1 MIRFILRRLAIAV
14 PILFAVSIVT
24 FAFANLAPG
33 DPVSAMIRPGSD
45 VRPSDLEAL
54 RISLGLDRPIHER
67 YLAWL
72 GQVVQ
77 GNFGATISGTSVAS
91 LLGQRI
97 PNTIKLI
104 GLAALIGVSSGVLLG
119 VVSAFRQGSWF
130 DNLMTFVVFLG
141 VSLPSYLI
149 ALIGT
154 LVLVIGVREVT
165 GFGLFPSGGS
175 ADPNSDL
182 PSWLDE
188 LWHLTLPVL
197 TLSFG
202 LTATFLRYTRASIL
216 EVLRQDH
223 VTTARAK
230 GLREVL
236 VRRRHILRNGLLPI
250 VTVLGVVLPLMITGA
265 LFVESLFRWP
275 GVGQL
280 MWNATQS
287 REYNIIMAVSLL
299 VAVVI
304 IVSNLVVDI
313 LYAFIDPRIRY
324 Q

>member
-1 MIRFILRRLAIAV
+1 MTSFILRRLAIAI

-24 FAFANLAPG
+24 FTFANLAPG

-45 VRPSDLEAL
+45 VRPSDLAALKEAL
-54 RISLGLDRPIHER
+54 GLNKPFHER

-72 GQVVQ
+72 GQVIQ
-77 GNFGATISGTSVAS
+77 GNFGATVSGTSVAS

-104 GLAALIGVSSGVLLG
+104 GLAAIIGVSTGVFLG
-119 VVSAFRQGSWF
+119 VISAFRQGTWF
-130 DNLMTFVVFLG
+130 DNLMTVVVFLG
-141 VSLPSYLI
+141 VSLPSYLL
-149 ALIGT
+149 ALMGT
-154 LVLVIGVREVT
+154 LVLVIGFREVT

-182 PSWLDE
+182 PRWLDE
-188 LWHLTLPVL
+188 LWHLALPVL

-230 GLREVL
+230 GLRELL

-250 VTVLGVVLPLMITGA
+250 VTVMGVVLPLLITGA

-280 MWNATQS
+280 MWNATQT
-287 REYNIIMAVSLL
+287 REYNIIMAVALL
-299 VAVVI
+299 VAVAIV
-304 IVSNLVVDI
+304 VSNLVVDI

>member
-1 MIRFILRRLAIAV
+1 VTGFILRRLAIAI

-24 FAFANLAPG
+24 FTFANLAPG

-45 VRPSDLEAL
+45 VRPSDLAALKEAL
-54 RISLGLDRPIHER
+54 GLNKPFHER

-72 GQVVQ
+72 GQVIQ

-104 GLAALIGVSSGVLLG
+104 GLAAIIGVSTGVFLG
-119 VVSAFRQGSWF
+119 VISAFRQGTWL
-130 DNLMTFVVFLG
+130 DNLMTVVVFLG
-141 VSLPSYLI
+141 VSLPSYLL
-149 ALIGT
+149 AVMGT
-154 LVLVIGVREVT
+154 LVFVIGFREVT

-182 PSWLDE
+182 PRWLDE
-188 LWHLTLPVL
+188 LWHLALPVL

-230 GLREVL
+230 GLRELL

-250 VTVLGVVLPLMITGA
+250 VTVMGVVLPLLITGA
-265 LFVESLFRWP
+265 LFIETLFRWP

-280 MWNATQS
+280 MWNATQT
-287 REYNIIMAVSLL
+287 REYNIIMAVALL
-299 VAVVI
+299 VAVA
-304 IVSNLVVDI
+304 IVLSNLIVDI

>member
-24 FAFANLAPG
+24 FTFANLAPG

-45 VRPSDLEAL
+45 VRPGDLAAL
-54 RISLGLDRPIHER
+54 KESLGLNKPFQER
-67 YLAWL
+67 YAAWL
-72 GQVVQ
+72 GQVIQ
-77 GNFGATISGTSVAS
+77 GNFGATVSGTSVAS
-91 LLGQRI
+91 LLAQRI

-104 GLAALIGVSSGVLLG
+104 GLAALIGVSTGVFLG
-119 VVSAFRQGSWF
+119 VISAFRQGTWF

-141 VSLPSYLI
+141 VSLPSYLL

-175 ADPNSDL
+175 ADPNSNL
-182 PSWLDE
+182 PRWLDE
-188 LWHLTLPVL
+188 LWHLALPVL

-230 GLREVL
+230 GLREIQ

-250 VTVLGVVLPLMITGA
+250 ATVLGVVLPLLITGS

-280 MWNATQS
+280 MWNATQT
-287 REYNIIMAVSLL
+287 REYNIIMAVALL
-299 VAVVI
+299 VAVAI

>member
-104 GLAALIGVSSGVLLG
+104 GVAALIGVSSGVLLG
-119 VVSAFRQGSWF
+119 VISAFRQGSWF

-165 GFGLFPSGGS
+165 GFGLFPSGGA

-182 PSWLDE
+182 PGWLDE

>member
-1 MIRFILRRLAIAV
+1 V
-14 PILFAVSIVT
+14 
-24 FAFANLAPG
+24 
-33 DPVSAMIRPGSD
+33 
-45 VRPSDLEAL
+45 
-54 RISLGLDRPIHER
+54 
-67 YLAWL
+67 
-72 GQVVQ
+72 
-77 GNFGATISGTSVAS
+77 SGTSVAS

-97 PNTIKLI
+97 PNTVKLI
-104 GLAALIGVSSGVLLG
+104 GLAALLGVSAGVILG
-119 VVSAFRQGSWF
+119 MISAFRQGTWF
-130 DNLMTFVVFLG
+130 DNLMTVVVFLG

-165 GFGLFPSGGS
+165 GFALFPSGGS

-182 PSWLDE
+182 PRWLDE
-188 LWHLTLPVL
+188 IWHLALPVL
-197 TLSFG
+197 TLAVG
-202 LTATFLRYTRASIL
+202 LTATFLRYTRASVL
-216 EVLRQDH
+216 EVIRQDH

-236 VRRRHILRNGLLPI
+236 VRRRHILRNSLLPI
-250 VTVLGVVLPLMITGA
+250 VTVMGVVLPLLITGA

-280 MWNATQS
+280 MWNATQT
-287 REYNIIMAVSLL
+287 REYNIIMAVALL
-299 VAVVI
+299 VAVAIV
-304 IVSNLVVDI
+304 VSNLVVDI

>member
-1 MIRFILRRLAIAV
+1 VISFILRRLAIAIPV
-14 PILFAVSIVT
+14 LFAVSIVT
-24 FAFANLAPG
+24 FTFANLAPG

-45 VRPSDLEAL
+45 VRPGDLAALKEAL
-54 RISLGLDRPIHER
+54 GLNKPFHER

-72 GQVVQ
+72 GQVIQ
-77 GNFGATISGTSVAS
+77 GNFGATVSGTSVAS

-104 GLAALIGVSSGVLLG
+104 GLAAIIGVSTGVFLG
-119 VVSAFRQGSWF
+119 VISAFRQGTWF
-130 DNLMTFVVFLG
+130 DNLMTVVVFLG
-141 VSLPSYLI
+141 VSLPSYLL
-149 ALIGT
+149 ALMGT

-182 PSWLDE
+182 PRWLDE
-188 LWHLTLPVL
+188 LWHLALPVL

-230 GLREVL
+230 GLREIL

-250 VTVLGVVLPLMITGA
+250 VTVMGVVLPLLITGA

-280 MWNATQS
+280 MWNATQT
-287 REYNIIMAVSLL
+287 REYNIIMAVALL
-299 VAVVI
+299 VAVAI
-304 IVSNLVVDI
+304 IVSNLIVDI

>member
-1 MIRFILRRLAIAV
+1 VIRFIVRRIAIAI

-45 VRPSDLEAL
+45 VRPSDLAALKEAL
-54 RISLGLDRPIHER
+54 GLNKPFHER
-67 YLAWL
+67 YIAWL
-72 GQVVQ
+72 GQILQ
-77 GNFGATISGTSVAS
+77 GNFGATVSGTSVTS
-91 LLGQRI
+91 LLIQRI

-104 GLAALIGVSSGVLLG
+104 GLSAVIGVSSGVLLG
-119 VVSAFRQGSWF
+119 VISAFKKGSWF
-130 DNLMTFVVFLG
+130 DNLMTAVVFLG

-154 LVLVIGVREVT
+154 MVFVIGLKSIT
-165 GFGLFPSGGS
+165 GVGLFPSGGS

-182 PSWLDE
+182 PRWLDE
-188 LWHLTLPVL
+188 LWHLALPVL
-197 TLSFG
+197 CLSFG

-216 EVLRQDH
+216 EVMRQDH

-230 GLREVL
+230 GLGEL
-236 VRRRHILRNGLLPI
+236 LIRRRHILRNGLLPI
-250 VTVLGVVLPLMITGA
+250 VTVMGVVLPLLITGA
-265 LFVESLFRWP
+265 LFIESLFRYP
-275 GVGQL
+275 GVGLL
-280 MWNATQS
+280 MWNATQT
-287 REYNIIMAVSLL
+287 REYNIIMAVALL
-299 VAVVI
+299 VAVAI
-304 IVSNLVVDI
+304 IVSNLIVDI

>member
-1 MIRFILRRLAIAV
+1 VTSFILRRLAISI

-24 FAFANLAPG
+24 FTFANLAPG

-45 VRPSDLEAL
+45 VRPSDLAALREAL
-54 RISLGLDRPIHER
+54 GLNKPFHER

-72 GQVVQ
+72 GQVIQ
-77 GNFGATISGTSVAS
+77 GNFGATVSGTSVAS

-104 GLAALIGVSSGVLLG
+104 GLAAIIGVSTGVFLG
-119 VVSAFRQGSWF
+119 VISAFRQGTWF
-130 DNLMTFVVFLG
+130 DNLMTVVVFLG
-141 VSLPSYLI
+141 VSLPSYLL
-149 ALIGT
+149 AVMGT
-154 LVLVIGVREVT
+154 LVFVIGVREVT

-182 PSWLDE
+182 PRWLDE
-188 LWHLTLPVL
+188 LWHLALPVL

-230 GLREVL
+230 GLREL
-236 VRRRHILRNGLLPI
+236 IVRRRHILRNGLLPI
-250 VTVLGVVLPLMITGA
+250 ITVMGVVLPLLITGA
-265 LFVESLFRWP
+265 LFIESLFRWP

-280 MWNATQS
+280 MWNATQT
-287 REYNIIMAVSLL
+287 REYNIIMAVALL
-299 VAVVI
+299 VAVAIV
-304 IVSNLVVDI
+304 VSNLVVDI